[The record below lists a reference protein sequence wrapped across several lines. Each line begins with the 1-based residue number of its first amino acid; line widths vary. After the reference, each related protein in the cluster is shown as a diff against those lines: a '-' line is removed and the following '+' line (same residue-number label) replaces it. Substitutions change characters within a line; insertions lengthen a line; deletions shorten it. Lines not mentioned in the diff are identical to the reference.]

1 MLLISQSAR
10 VLANGRRSFLTGS
23 SSFDE
28 CVALGRKR
36 IRGRFV
42 IPSGIRCIHSSVID
56 KCFSEIDSIGVI
68 TTKSISAVP
77 RRGYREPI
85 YARYSSG
92 SYINAVGLSNPG
104 AVAFHDAL
112 AELRVPSD
120 KFLLVSIFGRDASE
134 FAEAAK
140 ILKPVADG
148 FELNMSCPH
157 AAGYGLE
164 IGQDAE
170 LVATITGLI
179 ARNTELPV
187 IVKLSATLPK
197 LVRTSQLA
205 IEAGASG
212 ITVTN
217 TIGPSMVVVG
227 ENPILQ
233 NRVGGLSGN
242 AIRPLALL
250 AVQSIRQAVGRKPII
265 IGMGGIGTAEHVV
278 QFRNAGADLFGIGSA
293 LTGLDTKACRT
304 FFSQLRTQLD
314 SSDPI
319 TLGSDSADSAV
330 TMSYHRCRVLNRR
343 HYSQDLFELT
353 LDRLPDDPT
362 PGQLSGRYYFLCI
375 PGIGEKPFAVYSSDK
390 RTVVIKAVGVFTEY
404 LATVPLG
411 DEIWLRGPYGTPFLG
426 VQDCREY
433 ILVGGGTGI
442 ASLLEIACKVGNSC
456 KVWFI
461 LGARSGSEIFGLCD
475 FERFGPV
482 SVATD
487 DGTLGHH
494 GKVSALLEQILAK
507 RPAEASESL
516 AFVNCGPEA
525 MIHACAEVQRRYVSD
540 DRIIGAVEY
549 ETSCGVGICGK
560 CASPSG
566 HLSCLDG
573 PFMPIRAFQPRKNF
587 DTRRI

>member
-1 MLLISQSAR
+1 L
-10 VLANGRRSFLTGS
+10 FLTDIG

-28 CVALGRKR
+28 CVDFGRKR

-42 IPSGIRCIHSSVID
+42 IPSGIRCTHASVID

-68 TTKSISAVP
+68 TTKSISAAP
-77 RRGYREPI
+77 RPGYREPI

-104 AVAFHDAL
+104 AVAFRDAL
-112 AELRVPSD
+112 AEMQVPSD

-170 LVATITGLI
+170 LVATITGLV
-179 ARNTELPV
+179 ARDTELPV

-197 LVRTSQLA
+197 LGRTAQLA

-217 TIGPSMVVVG
+217 TIGPSMVEIG
-227 ENPILQ
+227 KNPILS

-250 AVQSIRQAVGRKPII
+250 AVQSVRKAVGQKPII

-375 PGIGEKPFAVYSSDK
+375 PGIGEKPFAVYSPDK
-390 RTVVIKAVGVFTEY
+390 RTIVIKTVGPFTKY
-404 LATVPLG
+404 LAAIPLG

-426 VQDCREY
+426 VEDCREY
-433 ILVGGGTGI
+433 VLVGGGTGI
-442 ASLLEIACKVGNSC
+442 ASLLEIAYKLAQGSKLSFV
-456 KVWFI
+456 
-461 LGARSGSEIFGLCD
+461 LGARSGTEIFGVSD
-475 FERFGPV
+475 FEQFGPV

-494 GKVSALLEQILAK
+494 GRVSALLEQILAK
-507 RPAEASESL
+507 RPAGASESPV
-516 AFVNCGPEA
+516 FVNCGPEP
-525 MIHACAEVQRRYVSD
+525 MVHACAEVERRYTSD
-540 DRIIGAVEY
+540 DRIVASVEY

-573 PFMPIRAFQPRKNF
+573 PFMPIRAFQPRKKCAGR
-587 DTRRI
+587 T